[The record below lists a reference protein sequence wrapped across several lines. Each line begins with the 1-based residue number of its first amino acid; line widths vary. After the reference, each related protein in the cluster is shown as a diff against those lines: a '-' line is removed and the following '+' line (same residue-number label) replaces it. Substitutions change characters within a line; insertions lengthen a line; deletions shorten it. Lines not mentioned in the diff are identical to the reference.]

1 MFPLRLSGYFLF
13 NFLFW
18 TSSFLISF
26 SGLSFSL
33 FLAYFLYLFFLF
45 GSSYPFS
52 YLFFLSV
59 FLIYFSYLFFLSVFL
74 IYFSYLFLSI
84 YFSYLFSLFALLLQ
98 SSSLIFFP
106 TLLFYSS
113 FLFFFAILLYNSSL
127 PAFILTHPPAFPL
140 SFFMLTFFISG
151 FKKNSNIY
159 WQISQ
164 SRLY

>member
-1 MFPLRLSGYFLF
+1 MFPLRLSGYFFF

-45 GSSYPFS
+45 GFSYP
-52 YLFFLSV
+52 
-59 FLIYFSYLFFLSVFL
+59 FSYLFFLSVFL

-127 PAFILTHPPAFPL
+127 LAFILTHPPAFPL

-164 SRLY
+164 SGLY

>member
-52 YLFFLSV
+52 YLFFLSIS
-59 FLIYFSYLFFLSVFL
+59 L
-74 IYFSYLFLSI
+74 I

-164 SRLY
+164 SGLY

>member
-1 MFPLRLSGYFLF
+1 MFPLRLSGYFFF

-45 GSSYPFS
+45 GFSYPFS
-52 YLFFLSV
+52 YLFLLSISLYLFLLFV
-59 FLIYFSYLFFLSVFL
+59 FLIR
-74 IYFSYLFLSI
+74 
-84 YFSYLFSLFALLLQ
+84 
-98 SSSLIFFP
+98 SSSPIFFP
-106 TLLFYSS
+106 NLLPHPSILFFYSILLFYSS

-127 PAFILTHPPAFPL
+127 LAFILTHPPAFPL
-140 SFFMLTFFISG
+140 SFFMLTFFILG
-151 FKKNSNIY
+151 KKNSNIY

-164 SRLY
+164 SGLY

>member
-45 GSSYPFS
+45 GSSYP
-52 YLFFLSV
+52 
-59 FLIYFSYLFFLSVFL
+59 FSYLFFLSVFL

-164 SRLY
+164 SGLY

>member
-1 MFPLRLSGYFLF
+1 MPAGRHMFPLRLSGYFFF

-45 GSSYPFS
+45 GFSYPFS
-52 YLFFLSV
+52 YLFFLSIS
-59 FLIYFSYLFFLSVFL
+59 L
-74 IYFSYLFLSI
+74 I

-127 PAFILTHPPAFPL
+127 LAFILTHPPAFPL

-164 SRLY
+164 SGLY

>member
-1 MFPLRLSGYFLF
+1 MFPLRLSGYFFF

-45 GSSYPFS
+45 GFSYPFS
-52 YLFFLSV
+52 YLFFLSIS
-59 FLIYFSYLFFLSVFL
+59 L
-74 IYFSYLFLSI
+74 I

-127 PAFILTHPPAFPL
+127 LAFILTHPPAFPL

-164 SRLY
+164 SGLY

>member
-59 FLIYFSYLFFLSVFL
+59 FLIYFSYLF
-74 IYFSYLFLSI
+74 LSI

-113 FLFFFAILLYNSSL
+113 FLYFFAILLYNSSL

-164 SRLY
+164 SGLY